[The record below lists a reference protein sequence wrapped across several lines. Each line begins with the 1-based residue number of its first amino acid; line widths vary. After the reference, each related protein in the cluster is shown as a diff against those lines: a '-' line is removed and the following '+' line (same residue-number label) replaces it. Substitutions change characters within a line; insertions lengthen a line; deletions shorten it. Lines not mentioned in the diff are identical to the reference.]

1 MSIYLFIY
9 FMISQTFLYIYIF
22 LIFLLDPAVRLVTHW
37 LNQ

>member
-22 LIFLLDPAVRLVTHW
+22 LIFLLDSVVRLVTHW